1 MVTAPE
7 DNRNF
12 FLLKP
17 LLDEVVEEL
26 VTCPQMKLYWLC
38 PQMKLP
44 TNEMYPSL

>member
-12 FLLKP
+12 FILKP

-26 VTCPQMKLYWLC
+26 VMFPQINSPNLFS
-38 PQMKLP
+38 
-44 TNEMYPSL
+44 SL